1 LRKKWLIVV
10 VAGLALVIGACS
22 ARGAL
27 GDSNQAGQDKTAI
40 ETRVPA
46 SRTAEP
52 TQELATGDDG
62 IGDTGQPAGD
72 EPTTPDAAEL
82 SSETTPAPEDGA
94 AAHQIPVDERLTV
107 LEEVNDFLDAL
118 PAAAGGADSQE
129 IADYLAA
136 RPEFTSAGVSA
147 DGAVWGEFVDGRM
160 FFVVNNRPVA
170 AEAES
175 AHRPASPPDQGLS
188 LSLSIPLLSM
198 IAPVLHLPAWQ
209 SASQLAVVQENGGGL
224 PKSDRAHVLSAMG
237 TYYAGA
243 QEAQDK
249 LQAWLNANGYQIM
262 AGDATVDELKAVNG
276 GGVFF
281 FSTHGGTVG
290 NIEGKGVYGLWT
302 STRIDAFNETRFV
315 ADLDTGRIAYA
326 AAPQDRN
333 PAYDRALDADCQ
345 GNDCVKPYLY
355 ATHYAITAEFVKKY
369 MSFAE
374 NSFVF
379 VDACSSDTNDMK
391 QAFLGKPGVSLYVG
405 WTGSVGDG
413 FSARA
418 ARFLFDGLLGTNEEP
433 PEEKPKVRPFDYHSV
448 YQYMQREKKVVDPG
462 TGATLKLTDSNPG
475 FAILRPSIQHLEVK
489 EETGELFI
497 FGMFGSEAGEVMID
511 GQRALVTNWQPD
523 LVVADLPDKGP
534 GSAGDVIVKVRKHES
549 PAVPLTE
556 WRGQMRYS
564 ENADTLAPNLNT
576 VVDMQVHFRGDV
588 HAFRDQPWKQPQDRE
603 VKFVLAGDSRAHYT
617 MSGSSVVDGTKFDL
631 AGSGDLLTISDQP
644 DHDGTHFDLFGIL
657 HVQGIQEGK
666 PPDIAQVYLHM
677 HLAGEPGE
685 SKLTMTLPNG
695 MTQETPFGIMGTDVL
710 SDQTLTLDD
719 AYNILD
725 GHLESNTVQGM
736 PALGLGVWEWD
747 QLDASFAP
755 SLSDPPYAWQPLA
768 GMPAPSEGYFQVCIG

>member
-1 LRKKWLIVV
+1 LDRL
-10 VAGLALVIGACS
+10 G
-22 ARGAL
+22 RG
-27 GDSNQAGQDKTAI
+27 
-40 ETRVPA
+40 
-46 SRTAEP
+46 
-52 TQELATGDDG
+52 
-62 IGDTGQPAGD
+62 
-72 EPTTPDAAEL
+72 
-82 SSETTPAPEDGA
+82 
-94 AAHQIPVDERLTV
+94 
-107 LEEVNDFLDAL
+107 
-118 PAAAGGADSQE
+118 
-129 IADYLAA
+129 
-136 RPEFTSAGVSA
+136 
-147 DGAVWGEFVDGRM
+147 
-160 FFVVNNRPVA
+160 
-170 AEAES
+170 
-175 AHRPASPPDQGLS
+175 
-188 LSLSIPLLSM
+188 
-198 IAPVLHLPAWQ
+198 
-209 SASQLAVVQENGGGL
+209 
-224 PKSDRAHVLSAMG
+224 
-237 TYYAGA
+237 
-243 QEAQDK
+243 
-249 LQAWLNANGYQIM
+249 
-262 AGDATVDELKAVNG
+262 
-276 GGVFF
+276 
-281 FSTHGGTVG
+281 
-290 NIEGKGVYGLWT
+290 
-302 STRIDAFNETRFV
+302 
-315 ADLDTGRIAYA
+315 
-326 AAPQDRN
+326 
-333 PAYDRALDADCQ
+333 
-345 GNDCVKPYLY
+345 
-355 ATHYAITAEFVKKY
+355 
-369 MSFAE
+369 
-374 NSFVF
+374 
-379 VDACSSDTNDMK
+379 
-391 QAFLGKPGVSLYVG
+391 
-405 WTGSVGDG
+405 
-413 FSARA
+413 
-418 ARFLFDGLLGTNEEP
+418 RFLCP
-433 PEEKPKVRPFDYHSV
+433 
-448 YQYMQREKKVVDPG
+448 EKKVVDPG